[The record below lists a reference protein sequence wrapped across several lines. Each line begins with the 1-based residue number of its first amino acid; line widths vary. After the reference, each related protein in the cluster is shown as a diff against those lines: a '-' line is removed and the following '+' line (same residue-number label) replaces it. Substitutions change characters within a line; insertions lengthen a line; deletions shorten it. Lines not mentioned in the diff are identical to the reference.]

1 MLRMIPR
8 VLVTIGVVAAAA
20 TVPGC
25 AGVDK
30 TQPCKNIQ
38 QEIGT
43 MFQTSAKQVN
53 DRNAMAG
60 SLKTSAAK
68 IRNEGKPVGG
78 DVEKASDEAATAV
91 ENLADKLAHGATP
104 QQADLDPLLKAGSN
118 IKSACA

>member
-25 AGVDK
+25 GGVDK
-30 TQPCKNIQ
+30 AQPCKNIQ
-38 QEIGT
+38 QEIQT
-43 MFQTSAKQVN
+43 MFQTSAKQRN
-53 DRNAMAG
+53 DPKAMAG
-60 SLKTSAAK
+60 SLKASATK

-91 ENLADKLAHGATP
+91 EQLAGKLANGAAT